1 MSQCLPQPIPPPQD
15 GVSVFAYGE
24 FNLPRRRVN
33 GSASLYG
40 GGHADFIIL

>member
-1 MSQCLPQPIPPPQD
+1 MPATAHIVAHKTASQF
-15 GVSVFAYGE
+15 FAHGE
-24 FNLPRRRVN
+24 FNLPRRRVD